1 MIIIIIAGFHPMS
14 STFTPST
21 SVPLQATTDA
31 AEATVAPSAPAGG
44 GQVHRPRRLRRTGTL
59 RRMVRETVLTA
70 ADLIYPLFVMEGEG
84 QKEAVPSMPNCFR
97 YSLDLLLEEAK
108 AVWELGI
115 GAIALFPLISHHLK
129 DNAGTESYNP
139 EGLIPRAVR
148 ALKQAL
154 PDLLVITDVALDPYS
169 SEGHDGIVQN
179 GQILNDETVAVLA
192 KQALVQ
198 AEAGADF
205 VAPSD
210 MMDGRVRE
218 IRQALDA
225 EGWINVG
232 ILAYSAKYAS
242 AYYGPFRDA
251 LDSAPKFGD
260 KRTYQ
265 MDAANAREAIKEVEL
280 DIKEGADIVMVKPA
294 LAYLD
299 VICRIK
305 QHTNLPVA
313 AYNVSGEYAMVKA
326 AAQQGWI
333 DEKAVMLE
341 TLTSMKRAGADL
353 ILTYFAK
360 DAALALRP

>member
-1 MIIIIIAGFHPMS
+1 MS
-14 STFTPST
+14 STSISPPS
-21 SVPLQATTDA
+21 SPPKIATDPV
-31 AEATVAPSAPAGG
+31 EAIVEAAPSDKNVT
-44 GQVHRPRRLRRTGTL
+44 GQVHRPRRLRRTAAL

-108 AVWELGI
+108 TLRELGI
-115 GAIALFPLISHHLK
+115 GAIALFPLVPHHQK

-218 IRQALDA
+218 IRKALDA

-260 KRTYQ
+260 KKTYQ
-265 MDAANAREAIKEVEL
+265 MDAANAREALKEIAL
-280 DIKEGADIVMVKPA
+280 DIQEGADIVMVKPA

-299 VICRIK
+299 IICRIK
-305 QHTNLPVA
+305 QNTNLPIA

-333 DEKAVMLE
+333 DEQAVMLE

-360 DAALALRP
+360 DAALALRA